1 MKQNPKTTSE
11 KKALTVQEAA
21 NLLNVSTSYV
31 YKLCHNKTLPVLNTP
46 GIIRIDR
53 VKFFK
58 WIGATD
64 PLKAQG
70 VKEQ

>member
-1 MKQNPKTTSE
+1 MRRKQRTPDE

-21 NLLNVSTSYV
+21 SLLNVSTSYV
-31 YKLCHNKTLPVLNTP
+31 YKLCRNKTLPVLNTP

-58 WIGATD
+58 WTGATD

>member
-1 MKQNPKTTSE
+1 MKRKQKTTDE

-21 NLLNVSTSYV
+21 SLLNVSTSYI

-58 WIGATD
+58 WTGATD
-64 PLKAQG
+64 PLKNQG
-70 VKEQ
+70 VKQE

>member
-1 MKQNPKTTSE
+1 MRRKQRTTEE

-21 NLLNVSTSYV
+21 DLLNVSISYV

-58 WIGATD
+58 WTGATD

>member
-1 MKQNPKTTSE
+1 MRRKQRTTEE

-21 NLLNVSTSYV
+21 DLLNVSTSYV

-53 VKFFK
+53 VKFFRYT
-58 WIGATD
+58 GVTD
-64 PLKAQG
+64 PLKNQG
-70 VKEQ
+70 VKGE

>member
-1 MKQNPKTTSE
+1 MRRKQRTPDE

-31 YKLCHNKTLPVLNTP
+31 YKLCHNRTLPVLNTP

-58 WIGATD
+58 WTGATD
-64 PLKAQG
+64 PLKNQG

>member
-1 MKQNPKTTSE
+1 MKTNPKTANE

-31 YKLCHNKTLPVLNTP
+31 YKLCRNRTLPVLNTP

-58 WIGATD
+58 WTGATD

-70 VKEQ
+70 VKGE

>member
-1 MKQNPKTTSE
+1 MRRKQRTTEE

-58 WIGATD
+58 WTGATD
-64 PLKAQG
+64 PLKNQG

>member
-1 MKQNPKTTSE
+1 MKRKQKTTDE

-21 NLLNVSTSYV
+21 NFLNVSTSYV
-31 YKLCHNKTLPVLNTP
+31 YKLCHNRTLPVLNTP

-58 WIGATD
+58 WTGVTD
-64 PLKAQG
+64 PLKNQG
-70 VKEQ
+70 VKGE